1 MLHLTQNTTAQCA
14 GIDEFFIPTMNH
26 RSSGNKCIS
35 PFAAIQT
42 NVNSGNYRSFD
53 RAGPQFSERVID
65 MSDKWVLMDV
75 TDGVALVTMDRR
87 PVNALNR
94 EMRRQMVATFDA
106 ISEREDI
113 RCAVLT
119 GSNGMF
125 CAGADLKDRPDAE
138 IAGDFLDH
146 NRITRETGNAIR
158 ECAKPVVAAING
170 AALGAG
176 FGLAAACDI
185 LYASED
191 ATVGMPEINVGL
203 AGGASMLKTLFGR
216 STLRRMFFTGQRL
229 TAHELLKR
237 NVIEEVLPADQLLP
251 KVMEL
256 AREIASKAPLAM
268 MYAKR
273 AANMV
278 DVMPQRDAY
287 RFEQEF
293 TVTLSKTEDAREAR
307 TAFLEKRPPVFKG
320 R

>member
-1 MLHLTQNTTAQCA
+1 
-14 GIDEFFIPTMNH
+14 
-26 RSSGNKCIS
+26 
-35 PFAAIQT
+35 
-42 NVNSGNYRSFD
+42 
-53 RAGPQFSERVID
+53 
-65 MSDKWVLMDV
+65 MSDKWVRMEV
-75 TDGVALVTMDRR
+75 EGGVGLVTMDRQ

-94 EMRRQMVATFDA
+94 EMRRQMVALFDE
-106 ISEREDI
+106 ISERSDV

-119 GSNGMF
+119 GANNVF
-125 CAGADLKDRPDAE
+125 CAGADLKDRPNSE
-138 IAGDFLDH
+138 VAGDFLDH

-158 ECAKPVVAAING
+158 ECSKPVIAAING

-185 LYASED
+185 LYASEN

-229 TAHELLKR
+229 TAHDLLKR
-237 NVIEEVLPADQLLP
+237 NVIEDVLSEKDLLP
-251 KVMEL
+251 FTMKL
-256 AREIASKAPLAM
+256 AQEIAAKAPLAM
-268 MYAKR
+268 AYAKR

-307 TAFLEKRPPVFKG
+307 AAFLEKRAPVFKG